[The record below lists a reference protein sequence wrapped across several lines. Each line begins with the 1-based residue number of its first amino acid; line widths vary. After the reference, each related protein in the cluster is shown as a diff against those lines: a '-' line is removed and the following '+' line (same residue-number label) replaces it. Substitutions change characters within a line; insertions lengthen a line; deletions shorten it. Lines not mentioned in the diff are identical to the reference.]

1 MSIFATLS
9 KGVSGLKASELQI
22 STTSNNI
29 SNVGSTFY
37 TRQRAVQT
45 TAGYYNS
52 YGGVELGMGT
62 TIESIVRLH
71 DEYSY
76 LKLKDSTTQLEYTNY
91 MKTKLE
97 EIAKRFPDIQTNGI
111 LADLEAYNAAWNSFS
126 TSPNDSAVKENLIT
140 VAKTLTNHINDA
152 YADMMKIEQAINED
166 IALTVDE
173 INRIAKEIANIN
185 NEISKQE
192 SLPTDTANELRDRR
206 DELEMTL
213 SKLVGNVATKTI
225 MEQNS
230 RLDSTMTDKGTY
242 YNLSISG
249 VSIVNGSTFT
259 PLKIMTDEVTN
270 SHKVVIQGIDE
281 KILDLTGRISGGKLG
296 AQLDLRG
303 REFDTSSKEWS
314 KGSVQEYKNMLD
326 TFAKTMITHTNNIY
340 AASAKSSVSS
350 DYYEGLRA
358 DTVLMNY
365 DKNVQI
371 GSFDIVIYDEAGL
384 ETSRKTINIDVNTTM
399 QDIINQISSNTDD
412 DGDLNN
418 LNDVDDYVSAIF
430 STDSK
435 TNSGQFQISLI
446 NPGFKI
452 AIEDNGTNFP
462 GAFNVGGFFSGTDAT
477 SMSVK
482 SEYLN
487 DPSLLRGSKNGS
499 DGDNDISN
507 QIIQLQYEEL
517 NFYNADG
524 TVNKVSIDGYY
535 RLFTGRI
542 ASDGEAVTNTHST
555 NTTLYNTVYDEFQ
568 SKNGVSTNEELAALI
583 QFQSSYGAAAKVVTT
598 VDQMLD
604 TLLGL
609 KQ

>member
-126 TSPNDSAVKENLIT
+126 TSPNDGAVKENLIT

-270 SHKVVIQGIDE
+270 SHKVVVQGIDE
-281 KILDLTGRISGGKLG
+281 KILDLTGKISGGKLG

-462 GAFNVGGFFSGTDAT
+462 GAFNVGGFFSGTDAA

>member
-270 SHKVVIQGIDE
+270 SHKVVVQGIDE
-281 KILDLTGRISGGKLG
+281 KILDLTGKISGGKLG

-303 REFDTSSKEWS
+303 REFDTSSKESS

-340 AASAKSSVSS
+340 ASSAKSSVSS

>member
-270 SHKVVIQGIDE
+270 SHKVVVQGIDE

-487 DPSLLRGSKNGS
+487 DPSLLIGSKNGS

>member
-270 SHKVVIQGIDE
+270 SHKVVVQGIDE

-462 GAFNVGGFFSGTDAT
+462 GAFNVGGFFSGTDAA

>member
-270 SHKVVIQGIDE
+270 SHKVVVQGIDE

>member
-270 SHKVVIQGIDE
+270 SHKVVVQGIDE
-281 KILDLTGRISGGKLG
+281 KILDLTGKISGGKLG

>member
-270 SHKVVIQGIDE
+270 SHKVVVQGIDE

-487 DPSLLRGSKNGS
+487 DPSLLRGNKNGS

>member
-140 VAKTLTNHINDA
+140 VAKTLTHHINDA

-270 SHKVVIQGIDE
+270 SHKVVVQGIDE

>member
-259 PLKIMTDEVTN
+259 PLKIITDEVTN
-270 SHKVVIQGIDE
+270 SHKVVVQGIDE

>member
-270 SHKVVIQGIDE
+270 SHKVVVQGIDE

-517 NFYNADG
+517 NFYNSDG

>member
-270 SHKVVIQGIDE
+270 SHKVVVQGIDE

-487 DPSLLRGSKNGS
+487 DPSLLRGSKNGR

>member
-249 VSIVNGSTFT
+249 VSTFT

-270 SHKVVIQGIDE
+270 SHKVVVQGIDE

>member
-270 SHKVVIQGIDE
+270 SHKVVVQGIDE

-477 SMSVK
+477 SMSIK

>member
-37 TRQRAVQT
+37 IRQRAVQT

-126 TSPNDSAVKENLIT
+126 TSPNDGAVKENLIT

-281 KILDLTGRISGGKLG
+281 KILDLTGKISGGKLG